1 MNDTTVPIHRDRR
14 LDWVPRF
21 DERSRDYGIRS
32 AVAPTRIR
40 SKRWTPGPI
49 LDQGSEG
56 ACVGFAVTA
65 EALATPVRVDLKR
78 VASIAGSQYT
88 EPDAFARNV
97 YRNAQRIDQ
106 WEGESYEGTSVLAGM
121 KVMRNLGLVREF
133 RWSFGVDDVV
143 LALITTGPVVVG
155 TYWHDGMYEA
165 PFGVLHPEGPVVGG
179 HAYLLTAYNHSSTNP
194 LLIGQRTVTVQN
206 SWGRGWGV
214 KGLAEMTLEDLDG
227 LLRNDGEAAVVF
239 RRSYGRG

>member
-1 MNDTTVPIHRDRR
+1 MNDTAVPIHRDRR

-56 ACVGFAVTA
+56 ACVGFAATA
-65 EALATPVRVDLKR
+65 EALATPVLVTKIPR
-78 VASIAGSQYT
+78 
-88 EPDAFARNV
+88 EPDAFAHGV

-106 WEGESYEGTSVLAGM
+106 WEGENYEGTSVLAGM
-121 KVMRNLGLVREF
+121 KVMRNLGLIREY
-133 RWSFGVDDVV
+133 RWAFGVNDVV
-143 LALITTGPVVVG
+143 IGLINSGPVVLG
-155 TYWHDGMYEA
+155 TYWYDGMYEA
-165 PFGVLHPEGPVVGG
+165 PFGVLHPEGAVVGG

-206 SWGRGWGV
+206 SWGRGWGQG
-214 KGLAEMTLEDLDG
+214 GLAEMTLEDLG
-227 LLRNDGEAAVVF
+227 TLLDNDGEAAVPF